1 MALLGVSGL
10 VGGLEW
16 AGPWLAPVEGTFTG
30 PGLVGLRRG
39 PLFSCPDGLVGLR
52 LLKVNFPWLGLVG
65 LGLGVTLPNPRSLG
79 VVRDGETMVESVI
92 LLRPGLVI
100 GVVLVGLSLS
110 GVVGDTRPCMV
121 LETRAETVT
130 RLRSGEAERLGGLG
144 ELSEVPAEMVVVG
157 CGLDP
162 FSTTPGDVF
171 MELEGVS
178 ALLTP
183 GEVATEGEEDLEVSA
198 ADDLFPGWTGGR
210 GARYLTLAGC
220 D

>member
-10 VGGLEW
+10 VGGLER
-16 AGPWLAPVEGTFTG
+16 AGPWLAPAEATFTG

-39 PLFSCPDGLVGLR
+39 PLFSCPGGLVGLR

-65 LGLGVTLPNPRSLG
+65 LGLGVALPSPGSLG
-79 VVRDGETMVESVI
+79 VIRDGETMVESVT
-92 LLRPGLVI
+92 LLRPGLVL
-100 GVVLVGLSLS
+100 GVVLVGVSLS
-110 GVVGDTRPCMV
+110 GVVGDTRPWMV
-121 LETRAETVT
+121 LDTRAETVT
-130 RLRSGEAERLGGLG
+130 RLRSGEAERLCGLV
-144 ELSEVPAEMVVVG
+144 ELSELPAEMVVVR

-162 FSTTPGDVF
+162 FSTTPGDVV

-183 GEVATEGEEDLEVSA
+183 GEAATEGEENLEVSV
-198 ADDLFPGWTGGR
+198 ADDLVPGWTGGR
-210 GARYLTLAGC
+210 GARYFTLAGC